1 MVILQ
6 QLGLIQ
12 DQQFRFSLNRLIEGS
27 AIRCALPRQM
37 IHHPP
42 NKYDLAFGTTSM
54 LPEGISFWRSDFKL
68 RDERDPVTAHSH
80 QMVNVPQVLL
90 VCCAADRA
98 RKANLFPLA
107 VRVHAKT

>member
-12 DQQFRFSLNRLIEGS
+12 DQQFRFSLNRLVEGS
-27 AIRCALPRQM
+27 AIHCALPRQM

-54 LPEGISFWRSDFKL
+54 LPEGIGFWCSDFGLK
-68 RDERDPVTAHSH
+68 DERDPVTAHSH
-80 QMVNVPQVLL
+80 SHVPQVLL
-90 VCCAADRA
+90 VCCAADQA
-98 RKANLFPLA
+98 WTANLFPLA
-107 VRVHAKT
+107 ACVHAKT